1 MTGDNELH
9 VQNLGRLRT
18 RVFPEAVIYQR
29 SEDQETFPQPP
40 APPARVSSVS
50 RLPGASAA
58 SSSPPLPIE
67 DAQETTSQALL
78 AEATTLFRNG
88 AYAAAIAKAARV
100 LDDDRCPARAH
111 LHFQAHYLLA
121 QAYANVG
128 EHGKATRC
136 CRQALDFD
144 PLAVHPYYLLA
155 HIAEEQG
162 DFAEARHLLQKVLYL
177 APSSIATYLELGALY
192 AREHDAVRARKM
204 RGTALELLK
213 ALPPDVP
220 VEPYAALTAEELVR
234 YVQKEIEG

>member
-1 MTGDNELH
+1 VFIYFDHDAVAVVIAKLTDTLRDGGYLMTGDNELH
-9 VQNLGRLRT
+9 AQNLGRLRT
-18 RVFPEAVIYQR
+18 RVFPEAMIYQR

-111 LHFQAHYLLA
+111 VHFQAHYLLA

-128 EHGKATRC
+128 KHGKATRC

-144 PLAVHPYYLLA
+144 PLAVHPYYL
-155 HIAEEQG
+155 
-162 DFAEARHLLQKVLYL
+162 
-177 APSSIATYLELGALY
+177 
-192 AREHDAVRARKM
+192 M
-204 RGTALELLK
+204 
-213 ALPPDVP
+213 
-220 VEPYAALTAEELVR
+220 LVH
-234 YVQKEIEG
+234 